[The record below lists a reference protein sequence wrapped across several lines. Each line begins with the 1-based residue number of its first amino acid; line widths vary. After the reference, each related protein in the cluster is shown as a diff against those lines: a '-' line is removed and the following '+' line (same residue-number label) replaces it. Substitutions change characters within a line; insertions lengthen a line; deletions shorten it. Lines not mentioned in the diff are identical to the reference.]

1 MQLQYTD
8 VKNIHVVED
17 PAIVNQMIE
26 KGWKLLT
33 IESSSDEGTTYPL
46 YILGWVH
53 DVSQAIYEKQLAVAN
68 S

>member
-1 MQLQYTD
+1 MQLQYSD
-8 VKNIHVVED
+8 VKQINVVQD
-17 PAIVNQMIE
+17 PTAANKLIE

-53 DVSQAIYEKQLAVAN
+53 DVSQELYEKQLAIIN